1 MVTGGRLGRF
11 GRYIFSDKTPVIMV
25 CCSPCVAVDILT
37 LDYIRVPHERRDV
50 CIFQHDMEEYTRPRG
65 VVNTLVV
72 LQKVWLC

>member
-1 MVTGGRLGRF
+1 
-11 GRYIFSDKTPVIMV
+11 MV